1 MQAFMQG
8 KIKAKGNLGVLMK
21 LQPLQPKMDK
31 IREKN
36 AKKAK
41 L

>member
-8 KIKAKGNLGVLMK
+8 KIKPKGNMGMIMK
-21 LQPLQPKMDK
+21 LQPLQPKLEK
-31 IREKN
+31 IRDRQ

>member
-8 KIKAKGNLGVLMK
+8 KIKPKGNMSVLLK
-21 LQPLQPKMDK
+21 LQPLQPKLEK
-31 IREKN
+31 IRDKQ
-36 AKKAK
+36 AARAK